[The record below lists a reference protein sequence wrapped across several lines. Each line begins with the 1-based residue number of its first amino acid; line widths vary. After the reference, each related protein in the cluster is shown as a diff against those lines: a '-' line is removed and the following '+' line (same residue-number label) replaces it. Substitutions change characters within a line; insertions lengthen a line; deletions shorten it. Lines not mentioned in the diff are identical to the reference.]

1 MKISFDISAGIILL
15 AGLIATVLF
24 QQCSD
29 PKKDLQT
36 HESNEPLIHAIN
48 VKTEFFS
55 KDDRQIAYRRIGS
68 GNPIILCNRFRGTL
82 DDWDPLFIDE
92 LAKEHQ
98 VIYFDYAGIG
108 LSTFKPGVDSLKEL
122 KDLADLADHLRLTS
136 FDLIGW
142 SHGGKVAQVFTAK
155 NPDKVK
161 HLILIGTGPIGKSE
175 FSPEQVF
182 FDRALKPVND
192 FEDEIILFFE
202 PKSEKSK
209 VAAKLS
215 HERIAS
221 RITDKDVYVTPDKFN
236 KYFASVAIY
245 NADEVSK
252 TKLMKLDIPMMAISG
267 EHDIVFPIESW
278 YVQTRVNPN
287 LQIIMLPQAGHGP
300 QSQYPVLTA
309 AYIRNFI
316 TNEF

>member
-15 AGLIATVLF
+15 AGVITTVLF

-29 PKKDLQT
+29 PKKDSQT
-36 HESNEPLIHAIN
+36 HESKEPLIHAIN

-55 KDDRQIAYRRIGS
+55 KDDRQIAYRKIGS

-92 LAKEHQ
+92 LAKAHQ

-122 KDLADLADHLRLTS
+122 KDLADLADHLGLTS

-161 HLILIGTGPIGKSE
+161 HLILLGTGPIGKTS
-175 FSPEQVF
+175 FPPEQIF

-202 PKSEKSK
+202 PQSEESKKSAKASHDRM
-209 VAAKLS
+209 AA
-215 HERIAS
+215 RTAD
-221 RITDKDVYVTPDKFN
+221 RDVYVTPDRFE
-236 KYFASVAIY
+236 KYFSSVGTYNSDEASKA
-245 NADEVSK
+245 
-252 TKLMKLDIPMMAISG
+252 KLFELSIPMLAISG
-267 EHDIVFPIESW
+267 DHDIVFPIENW
-278 YVQTRVNPN
+278 YAQKRVNPN